1 MLKATAGYRS
11 PSAHYAPAWRC
22 FVFFEEAQARTPTV
36 SGMPSTRARPMRQWL
51 GITQNGSDWRML
63 LGPLRSSLLSFLNE
77 TQRGERI
84 ARRSRAVANRGRRQC
99 PVAADSRD
107 FAGRRTCEFCEL
119 RFHTPISLLTPY
131 NSAVASCCVWIHP
144 GAWERSRGRALQ
156 YAPHSAI
163 VPDM

>member
-1 MLKATAGYRS
+1 MPETTAGYRS

-22 FVFFEEAQARTPTV
+22 FVFEEGQARTPTV
-36 SGMPSTRARPMRQWL
+36 SGMPPTRARPMRQWL

-63 LGPLRSSLLSFLNE
+63 LGPLRLSLFSFLNE

-84 ARRSRAVANRGRRQC
+84 ARRSRAVANRGRRACAQAL
-99 PVAADSRD
+99 PIRAI
-107 FAGRRTCEFCEL
+107 FAGRLTCEFCEL